1 MPRMPVVRWI
11 PLLALTAASAL
22 AAPGDADFLALR
34 EAVTRGEATRVD
46 ALAPTLR
53 DHVLYPWVEYWQ
65 LRARLGESPRADV
78 HRFLERYADQ
88 LPANR
93 LRSDWLRI
101 LGQQKDWAGFTRDSP
116 VLPEGGVQ
124 LQCYALQAR
133 LADNDRSA
141 LAAAR
146 PLWLTGK
153 DQPDACTGLF
163 QAVADAGALPE
174 ADVWARLRLAFEAG
188 NASVARSVAQWLP
201 AAKRPD
207 PKTVDAVLRNPQK
220 WLDAR
225 QVPTHSRAQREV
237 ALFALGRVASTL
249 PSAAADNWRRLQKGF
264 PPEDRAYGWVLVA
277 TAGAR
282 KLLPEAS
289 GWFAEAGDA
298 PMSDVQLGWKARAA
312 LRNGEWVPLLATI
325 DAMSTD
331 ERERPVWRYWRARSL
346 ANVGRQMEATAML
359 AVLAA
364 ESDFHGQLAVAD
376 LGTQLSAP
384 VANYRAPETDIA
396 TVSRMPGLRRAL
408 AFYRLGLRYEGNLE
422 WIWTVKTLDDPLLL
436 AAADLARRE
445 GWYER
450 AIATAERSKK
460 LVNLELRY
468 PAPYT
473 DLLRASARQLDLDE
487 AWVYGLVRQESRFVA
502 TAHSAAGAAGLMQ
515 IMPAT
520 ARWIAGKLGVKE
532 WRPAVEDGVDANVA
546 FGTYYMKQM
555 LTHLDNS
562 PVLASAA
569 YNAGASRAQAWRGA
583 HSLEGAVYIDTI
595 PFTETRDYVRKVMAN
610 AAHYARQFGHSQTTL
625 RARIGVITPR
635 GSSVAVTPDP

>member
-1 MPRMPVVRWI
+1 MLRTPVTLLI
-11 PLLALTAASAL
+11 ALLALTGTSAL
-22 AAPGDADFLALR
+22 AAPGDTEFLALR
-34 EAVTRGEATRVD
+34 EAVTRGEATRVE

-65 LRARLGESPRADV
+65 LRARLGELPRADV
-78 HRFLERYADQ
+78 RHFLERHVDQ
-88 LPANR
+88 LPASR
-93 LRSDWLRI
+93 LRADWLRI
-101 LGQQKDWAGFTRDSP
+101 LGQQKDWAGFMREWP
-116 VLPEGGVQ
+116 ALPEGDVG

-133 LADNDRSA
+133 LANNDRSA
-141 LAAAR
+141 LAATR

-153 DQPDACTGLF
+153 DQPDACTALF
-163 QAVADAGALPE
+163 QAVADGGALPE

-201 AAKRPD
+201 VAKRPD
-207 PKTVDAVLRNPQK
+207 PKTVDAVLRNPQR
-220 WLDAR
+220 WLAAR

-249 PSAAADNWRRLQKGF
+249 PSAAADDWRRLQKGF
-264 PPEDRAYGWVLVA
+264 PPEDRAYGWLLIA

-282 KLLPEAS
+282 KLSPEAS

-298 PMSDVQLGWKARAA
+298 PMSDAQLGWKARAA
-312 LRNGEWVPLLATI
+312 LRGVEWAPLLATI
-325 DAMSTD
+325 EAMSGD
-331 ERERPVWRYWRARSL
+331 ERERPAWRYWRARAL

-364 ESDFHGQLAVAD
+364 EPDFHGQLALAD
-376 LGTQLSAP
+376 LGTQVSAP
-384 VANYRAPETDIA
+384 TANYRAPDADIA
-396 TVSRMPGLRRAL
+396 TVSQIPGLRRAL

-422 WIWTVKTLDDPLLL
+422 WIWTVKTLDEPLLL
-436 AAADLARRE
+436 AAAELARRE

-460 LVNLELRY
+460 LVNFELRY

-502 TAHSAAGAAGLMQ
+502 TARSAVGASGLMQ

-532 WRPAVEDGVDANVA
+532 WRPAVQDGVDANVA

-555 LTHLDNS
+555 LTRLDNS

-569 YNAGASRAQAWRGA
+569 YNAGASRAQDWRGA
-583 HSLEGAVYIDTI
+583 HVLEGAVYIDTI

-610 AAHYARQFGHSQTTL
+610 AAHYARQFGHSPTTL
-625 RARIGVITPR
+625 RTRIGVITPR
-635 GSSVAVTPDP
+635 GSGLAVSPDP

>member
-1 MPRMPVVRWI
+1 MKLLSRLRCITLLVVS
-11 PLLALTAASAL
+11 ASSAH
-22 AAPGDADFLALR
+22 AAPGDTEFLALR
-34 EAVTRGEATRVD
+34 EAVNRGEATRVE
-46 ALAPTLR
+46 ALAPGLR

-65 LRARLGESPRADV
+65 LRARLGELPRADV
-78 HRFLERYADQ
+78 RQFLDRYAGQ
-88 LPANR
+88 LPAHR
-93 LRSDWLRI
+93 LRADWLRT
-101 LGQQKDWAGFTRDSP
+101 LGQQKDWAGFARDWP
-116 VLPEGGVQ
+116 ALPDPDVE
-124 LQCYALQAR
+124 LQCLGLQSR
-133 LADNDRSA
+133 LASSDRSA
-141 LAAAR
+141 LTDAR
-146 PLWLTGK
+146 PLWFTGK
-153 DQPDACTGLF
+153 DQPEACTPVF
-163 QAVADAGALPE
+163 QAMADAGVLTE
-174 ADVWARLRLAFEAG
+174 ADVWTRLRLTFEAG

-207 PKTVDAVLRNPQK
+207 PRSVDAVLRNPQK

-225 QVPTHSRAQREV
+225 QVPVQTRAQREI
-237 ALFALGRVASTL
+237 ALFALGRAASTL
-249 PSAAADNWRRLQKGF
+249 PAAAADDWRRLQKGF
-264 PPEDRAYGWVLVA
+264 PAPDRAYGWLVIA

-282 KLLPEAS
+282 KLMPEAIA
-289 GWFAEAGDA
+289 WFAEAGDA
-298 PMSDVQLGWKARAA
+298 PIDDVRLGWKARAA
-312 LRNGEWVPLLATI
+312 LRGADWPLLLASI
-325 DAMSTD
+325 DAMGTE
-331 ERERPVWRYWRARSL
+331 ERERSVWRYWRARAL

-364 ESDFHGQLAVAD
+364 DTDFHGQLAVAD

-384 VANYRAPETDIA
+384 LVNYRPPEADIA
-396 TVSRMPGLRRAL
+396 AVAQIPGLRRAL

-422 WIWTVKTLDDPLLL
+422 WIWTVKTLDDPQLL
-436 AAADLARRE
+436 AAAELARRD

-502 TAHSAAGAAGLMQ
+502 TARSAAGASGLMQ

-532 WRPAVEDGVDANVA
+532 WRAAVEDGIDANVT
-546 FGTYYMKQM
+546 FGTFYMKQM
-555 LTHLDNS
+555 LTRLDNS

-569 YNAGASRAQAWRGA
+569 YNAGASRAQDWRGD
-583 HSLEGAVYIDTI
+583 HPLEGEVYIDTI

-635 GSSVAVTPDP
+635 GGGPAPTPDP